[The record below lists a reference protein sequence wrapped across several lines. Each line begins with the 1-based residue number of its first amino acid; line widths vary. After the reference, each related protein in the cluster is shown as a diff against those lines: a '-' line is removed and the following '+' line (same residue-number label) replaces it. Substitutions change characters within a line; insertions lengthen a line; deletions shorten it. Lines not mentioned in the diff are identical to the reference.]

1 MLARLRAF
9 AADAWG
15 HLSGR
20 PAHLAAVLGA
30 GAAGLLGGVPLAD
43 DAFTYLWA
51 DDRFCNDC
59 HVHDYANEA
68 YARSAHAGLTTCHDC
83 HTVPL
88 RHYPRNLWVTV
99 MDTPQG
105 PDDIPVPHVEDRI
118 CRSCHAADGAEAH
131 LTGPMPDALRAQVV
145 KIDGSPLHDTHL
157 GAVLE
162 DGTSPTCMTC
172 HGGENQREHRFRT
185 AQVSCEGCHEEQHSA
200 EHGDGALAC
209 RECHFGGF
217 SAP

>member
-1 MLARLRAF
+1 MLRRLRA
-9 AADAWG
+9 AVADTWG
-15 HLSGR
+15 FLRAR
-20 PAHLAAVLGA
+20 PAHLAAVLAAGA
-30 GAAGLLGGVPLAD
+30 GGALSGVPVAN

-59 HVHDYANEA
+59 HVHDYANDA

-99 MDTPQG
+99 ADPPQG
-105 PDDIPVPHVEDRI
+105 PEDIPVPHVEDRI
-118 CRSCHAADGAEAH
+118 CRSCHAADGAAAH
-131 LTGPMPDALRAQVV
+131 ITGPMPDELRATVR
-145 KIDGSPLHDTHL
+145 KIDGSPLHDVHL
-157 GAVLE
+157 DVVFE

-172 HGGENQREHRFRT
+172 HGGEGQREHAFRA
-185 AQVSCEGCHEEQHSA
+185 AQVTCEGCHEVQQQGAHA
-200 EHGDGALAC
+200 MGALAC

-217 SAP
+217 TSP